1 MQSELDAVL
10 RQPFFR
16 KEADQQNY
24 KKVEELNKKIDR
36 EDTQLKDARANIL
49 KHDKEMKDL
58 LDEERH
64 LKEEKEF
71 YGADLRKLNTYM
83 DASGL
88 SIQQIRFKLQQED
101 PSLFR
106 QAMEDLDLVGDEPG
120 WEKQDILDRI
130 ENRDLAATDNLGD
143 ANQER
148 TLKKEID
155 RLQRE
160 RGVLAAELQKS

>member
-1 MQSELDAVL
+1 
-10 RQPFFR
+10 
-16 KEADQQNY
+16 
-24 KKVEELNKKIDR
+24 
-36 EDTQLKDARANIL
+36 
-49 KHDKEMKDL
+49 
-58 LDEERH
+58 
-64 LKEEKEF
+64 
-71 YGADLRKLNTYM
+71 
-83 DASGL
+83 
-88 SIQQIRFKLQQED
+88 
-101 PSLFR
+101 
-106 QAMEDLDLVGDEPG
+106 MEDLDLVGDEPG

>member
-1 MQSELDAVL
+1 M
-10 RQPFFR
+10 
-16 KEADQQNY
+16 
-24 KKVEELNKKIDR
+24 
-36 EDTQLKDARANIL
+36 
-49 KHDKEMKDL
+49 
-58 LDEERH
+58 
-64 LKEEKEF
+64 
-71 YGADLRKLNTYM
+71 
-83 DASGL
+83 
-88 SIQQIRFKLQQED
+88 QQED

-106 QAMEDLDLVGDEPG
+106 QAMADLDLVGDEPG
-120 WEKQDILDRI
+120 WERQDILDRI